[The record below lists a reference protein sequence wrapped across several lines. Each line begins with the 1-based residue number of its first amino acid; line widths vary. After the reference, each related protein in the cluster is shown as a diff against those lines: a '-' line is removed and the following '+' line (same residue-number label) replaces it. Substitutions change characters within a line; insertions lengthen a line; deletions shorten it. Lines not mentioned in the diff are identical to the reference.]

1 MRATMEN
8 MAAGKWSWNTL
19 RWTLTLLNF
28 HGGAEETQTLDSGRS
43 ASGLGFG
50 L

>member
-1 MRATMEN
+1 MEN
-8 MAAGKWSWNTL
+8 MAAGKWSWKNL
-19 RWTLTLLNF
+19 RWTLTLQNF

-43 ASGLGFG
+43 TCGLGFE